1 VKLPTPLLSN
11 WMSAYEFATPP
22 IRYNLASSTGPT
34 WTFGEL
40 LALDAGGLRAE
51 MENMSVAYVPA
62 EGTSGLRQQI
72 GQLHHVD
79 PDWVIVTTGASEALS
94 LLMCLA
100 SDSGASVALPSP
112 GYPATEAMALAYG
125 LKIRPYLLEAARD
138 FRQDRS
144 VVLSAV
150 DSSTRLV
157 VVNSPHN
164 PTGSVM
170 AADQLRELAKELSER
185 SIPLVSDEVFHRLYF
200 GNEQPSAA
208 TTPGAIVVGDM
219 SKCLSLPGLRI
230 GWIIDADPKR
240 REKFIEAR
248 DHFAISG
255 SPLMEAFAA
264 LALREH
270 ARFLDRLSAGARA
283 NLTSLEQF
291 IRLFR
296 SSLEWVKPAGG
307 TLAFPWLADQSDST
321 PLCEAWAKAGVLIA
335 PGSSYGMPA
344 HFRVG
349 YGLADPG
356 DFNKA
361 LALMASVLVQGRVPG
376 KSTAAAAG

>member
-1 VKLPTPLLSN
+1 
-11 WMSAYEFATPP
+11 M
-22 IRYNLASSTGPT
+22 
-34 WTFGEL
+34 
-40 LALDAGGLRAE
+40 
-51 MENMSVAYVPA
+51 
-62 EGTSGLRQQI
+62 RQRI
-72 GQLHHVD
+72 GRLHHVD
-79 PDWVIVTTGASEALS
+79 PDWVIVTSGASEALS

-100 SDSGASVALPSP
+100 SGSGASVALPSP

-125 LKIRPYLLEAARD
+125 LEIRPYLLEAARD
-138 FRQDRS
+138 FRQDKS
-144 VVLSAV
+144 IVLSAV

-170 AADQLRELAKELSER
+170 AADEVGELAKELGER
-185 SIPLVSDEVFHRLYF
+185 CIPLVADEVFHRLYF
-200 GNEQPSAA
+200 ENEQRSAA

-230 GWIIDADPKR
+230 GWIIDANPQR
-240 REKFIEAR
+240 RANFIEAR

-270 ARFLDRLSAGARA
+270 ARLLDRLSASARA

-291 IRLFR
+291 IRSFR
-296 SSLEWVKPAGG
+296 SRLKWVKPAGG

-321 PLCEAWAKAGVLIA
+321 PLCEAWARAGVLTA

-356 DFNKA
+356 DFKQA
-361 LALMASVLVQGRVPG
+361 LALMADILVQAKVPG
-376 KSTAAAAG
+376 KTTASVGG